1 MKLSIEKNLLVNA
14 LQVITPLTDKS
25 SSKPILSNFLLEAK
39 LKEGGG
45 VVKLSATDYEISIS
59 GEFPAKVEEPGVAC
73 ISARKVLEVCREF
86 SSEEVRISSDEQLWV
101 TLEGGPSR
109 LRLPSVEV
117 GLYPHMDPPELPNR
131 FTMNS
136 RELRQCIELTTFAA
150 MTNETRK
157 NLMGVCL
164 RLSNGN
170 STQWVATDGHRLAQ
184 VTREAKDVQGE
195 SPPEIIVP
203 RKAMME
209 MLRVLEHHDEAVEV
223 SFDERHL
230 LMTAGKTLLM
240 TRLIEGKF
248 PNVEQVIPKDSD
260 RTVLVN
266 RERMI
271 NALKIVSFMSQDKI
285 KPVKMTLEPDLLR
298 LESERAEFGDVLDEL
313 PVEYAGENMKIG
325 FNARYLLDVFSVI
338 QQSPEV
344 KMKLKGS
351 LNPCLIEIPND
362 SGFLSVVMPLRIEW

>member
-164 RLSNGN
+164 RMTGGN
-170 STQWVATDGHRLAQ
+170 SMQWVATDGHRLAQ
-184 VTREAKDVQGE
+184 VTREAKEMQSND
-195 SPPEIIVP
+195 PPEIIVP
-203 RKAMME
+203 RKAMLE
-209 MLRVLEHHDEAVEV
+209 MLRVLEQYEETVEV
-223 SFDERHL
+223 AFDERHL
-230 LMTAGKTLLM
+230 LLTAGKTLLM

-271 NALKIVSFMSQDKI
+271 HALKIVSFMSQDKI

-325 FNARYLLDVFSVI
+325 FNARYLLDVFNVI